1 MFAFLA
7 SSGCTLRLIIGACIR
22 RYFPDTLWSTISDV
36 LLTNIVGSSIAGYVK
51 GAALARSIEEH
62 ISSSSAS
69 VSDVISTSSPRSSEN
84 SDSSTFRRSY
94 RFIPSSLIL
103 DYSYLLGLCGCCT
116 TYGSMMSYALTL
128 FINPSYYNVS
138 QNTPS
143 TFESFSDAVFSLV
156 ASIVLSAGSFRF
168 FLFAGRVAPIQL
180 RLKYLFLVGGLS
192 PLLIGAILVAV
203 NGPVTLLGKSQIF
216 SVLLSPL
223 GAFLRAYL
231 SQNLNSPTRFV
242 KYTGTLSSN
251 ILGTFISAAVQGYYF
266 YNDESLGFNALSVG
280 FAGSLSTVSTFVG
293 EIEGEEEEGNSIGY
307 TTITVVLTVVTSLL
321 GFLAGGWRA

>member
-1 MFAFLA
+1 M
-7 SSGCTLRLIIGACIR
+7 
-22 RYFPDTLWSTISDV
+22 
-36 LLTNIVGSSIAGYVK
+36 K

-69 VSDVISTSSPRSSEN
+69 VSDVISTSSPRSSEH

-128 FINPSYYNVS
+128 FINPYYYNVS

-156 ASIVLSAGSFRF
+156 ASIVISAGSFRF
-168 FLFAGRVAPIQL
+168 FLYAGKVAPIQL

-192 PLLIGAILVAV
+192 PLLIGAILIAV
-203 NGPVTLLGKSQIF
+203 NGERETIKIRTGNIVHLLTHRKINTHIHTHTHTFHLQTIKTVPNIVTA
-216 SVLLSPL
+216 VPL
-223 GAFLRAYL
+223 PPQA
-231 SQNLNSPTRFV
+231 P
-242 KYTGTLSSN
+242 
-251 ILGTFISAAVQGYYF
+251 
-266 YNDESLGFNALSVG
+266 
-280 FAGSLSTVSTFVG
+280 
-293 EIEGEEEEGNSIGY
+293 
-307 TTITVVLTVVTSLL
+307 
-321 GFLAGGWRA
+321 